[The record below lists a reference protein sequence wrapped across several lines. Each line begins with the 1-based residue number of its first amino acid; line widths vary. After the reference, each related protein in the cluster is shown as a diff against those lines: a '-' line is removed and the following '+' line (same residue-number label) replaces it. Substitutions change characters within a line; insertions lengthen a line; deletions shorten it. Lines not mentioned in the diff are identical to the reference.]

1 MFSHILVP
9 YDGSAPSAKALDKAV
24 QMAQSNPETKL
35 TVTHVINL
43 QPVIVGEMTF
53 PQPEGY
59 QEQLQEQGNVLLEKI
74 KNTIEGL
81 PRADVIVLAGSPA
94 EAIVEYAESNSCDL
108 IIMGSRGLS
117 AIKEWMLG
125 SVSHNVIQHA
135 RMPVMIMK

>member
-24 QMAQSNPETKL
+24 QMVKNNPETKL

-53 PQPEGY
+53 SQPEGY
-59 QEQLQEQGNVLLEKI
+59 QDHLQEQGNVLLDKI
-74 KNTIEGL
+74 KKTIEGL
-81 PRADVIVLAGSPA
+81 PQADVIVLAGSPA
-94 EAIVEYAESNSCDL
+94 EAIVDYAESSNCDL

>member
-24 QMAQSNPETKL
+24 QMVKNNPETKL

-53 PQPEGY
+53 SQPEGY
-59 QEQLQEQGNVLLEKI
+59 QDQLQEQGNVLLDKI
-74 KNTIEGL
+74 KKTIEGL
-81 PRADVIVLAGSPA
+81 PQADVIVLAGSPA
-94 EAIVEYAESNSCDL
+94 EAIVDYAESSNCDL

>member
-24 QMAQSNPETKL
+24 QMVKNNPETKL

-53 PQPEGY
+53 SQPEGY
-59 QEQLQEQGNVLLEKI
+59 QDQLQEQGNVLLDKI
-74 KNTIEGL
+74 KKTIEGL
-81 PRADVIVLAGSPA
+81 PKSDVIVHAGSPA
-94 EAIVEYAESNSCDL
+94 EAIVDYAESSNCDL